1 MKRKLIVL
9 LNSLNILFFA
19 IIFISNFI
27 AKNYFL
33 GALNLLC
40 IGLGIA
46 CTVLIVRDKQSYNN

>member
-9 LNSLNILFFA
+9 LNSLNILLFA
-19 IIFISNFI
+19 IIFVSNFI

-33 GALNLLC
+33 GALNILC

-46 CTVLIVRDKQSYNN
+46 CTVLIVGDEQE